1 MTQAYGADHVSSLS
15 LAAAALLS
23 LASGNFLEF
32 SVIVSDERYYKVI
45 IRVSRTFIVV
55 QRLL

>member
-1 MTQAYGADHVSSLS
+1 MTQAYGTDHVSSLS